1 MNFSLFALV
10 KGTVKKILKAEIL
23 PVSALKFTIPR
34 LVPRQIRDKSFGDM
48 TRSLNSVSIDG
59 RSEKCP
65 DKQNSTFDPEMLK
78 LRQNAAIFFI
88 SGYGECYKKNK
99 KYELIG
105 ELHDLFQ

>member
-78 LRQNAAIFFI
+78 LRQNVDIFFI
-88 SGYGECYKKNK
+88 SGYGECYKKIKNTYK
-99 KYELIG
+99 
-105 ELHDLFQ
+105 